1 VRNLTKALTVVSLLA
16 PVSGHSLGIGDIRV
30 RSALNQNLNAEIS
43 LMVSPNEDPKSIKV
57 GLAPSERFDAAGVSW
72 SYFLSK
78 VRFKPVVKS
87 NGSVVVKVTSTEAL
101 KEPYLNFLLEVSWP
115 KGNLYREFTVLVD
128 PPAEYQA
135 PSYDPLPVT
144 NNDTNYQR
152 EELSISRPRAAIR
165 QRSRPRVAVNP
176 AGSFGGQVVARQNDT
191 LWKLAARARGGS
203 GGVSVEQMMMALYEN
218 NPNAF
223 FQPNVNALSAGKSL
237 KVPAKSEVQQM
248 TRQAALAE
256 FARHNQAW
264 VNHTDLPAA
273 TEETQVAKTD
283 TVDSQLK
290 LVAPTESTV
299 SGSETVT
306 PASEQTADTKAALV
320 GGGTVTDSTKPGQ
333 ATAVDQAVQSKLEA
347 LEKQL
352 ATMQQIIE
360 LKDKQL
366 AELQNPGEGQQQTP
380 AAAVKPLTENP
391 QQTTPPQPQQKPPV
405 EVAPTPVIDTKP
417 VQQVKP
423 VEPTKPVIT
432 KPVVKPAEPIAQD
445 SDSSYAGIIGA
456 IVLALSSILGLMWWR
471 KQKLLEEIDAESMF
485 GNYSIMRNNET
496 TGQFPNTQ
504 ASAGVA
510 GAVASAA
517 TSNEAMIE
525 ESSFL
530 NNFKPSDF
538 ESFESFN
545 VDHGDIDPV
554 AEADVYL
561 AYGRYQQAEDL
572 MKQAV
577 IDSPDRDECKLKL
590 LEIYQASGNKEAFE
604 GYATELAAGGKNNER
619 DFWDKVID
627 LSKDI
632 SDNTEL
638 FAVSSEPAVFSAEA
652 EVLGENVL
660 LSEIVS
666 PQTFS
671 ESENLS
677 PKPEIDR
684 LIGASQFES
693 TSDGEESTFAS
704 SIYRVPENS
713 PHSSSDGEESTF
725 ASSLYSAP
733 VSSRSVVEKSEAI
746 QSKDNGLDFSN
757 TSLDDN
763 DADNVSLDIDFGP
776 YPGSPSENEAKQAT
790 SDDKVES
797 FGSAL
802 DNTIPSNDE
811 EGTNSLETYEFD
823 FELDDKS
830 QKPSASASV
839 NTVETDAWDP
849 EQTIDFSFDEKI
861 DQAVQKPFETAMLD
875 FNFDVDTSPITAS
888 SKPTS
893 ENESFAV
900 SDLTDM
906 DEMETKLDLAK
917 AYVDMGDPDSAKDI
931 LKQVVEKGTDE
942 QIKTAKLLLDEL

>member
-1 VRNLTKALTVVSLLA
+1 MRNLTKALTVVSLLA

-135 PSYDPLPVT
+135 PSYEPLPVT
-144 NNDTNYQR
+144 NNYEPSYPR
-152 EELSISRPRAAIR
+152 EDSYTPRPRAAIR
-165 QRSRPRVAVNP
+165 QRSRPRIAANP

-191 LWKLAARARGGS
+191 LWKLAARAKGGS

-218 NPNAF
+218 NPSAF

-299 SGSETVT
+299 SGSETVA
-306 PASEQTADTKAALV
+306 PSSEQTADTKATLA
-320 GGGTVTDSTKPGQ
+320 GGGTVADSTKPGQ
-333 ATAVDQAVQSKLEA
+333 ATAVDQAVQSKLET

-380 AAAVKPLTENP
+380 ATAVKPKPLIENP
-391 QQTTPPQPQQKPPV
+391 QQTTPPQTEQKPPV
-405 EVAPTPVIDTKP
+405 EVTPTPVTDATP
-417 VQQVKP
+417 VKP
-423 VEPTKPVIT
+423 VEPAKPVIT

-496 TGQFPNTQ
+496 PGQSPNIPS
-504 ASAGVA
+504 SAGVA
-510 GAVASAA
+510 GAVASVA
-517 TSNEAMIE
+517 SGEAMAE

-530 NNFKPSDF
+530 NNFKQSDF

-577 IDSPDRDECKLKL
+577 IDSPERDECKIKL
-590 LEIYQASGNKEAFE
+590 LEIYQASGNKDAFE
-604 GYATELAAGGKNNER
+604 GYATELAAVGKNDER

-632 SDNTEL
+632 SENTEL
-638 FAVSSEPAVFSAEA
+638 FAVSSAPAVFSAET

-660 LSEIVS
+660 FSETVS
-666 PQTFS
+666 PHTVA
-671 ESENLS
+671 ESDNSS
-677 PKPEIDR
+677 PKLEIDR
-684 LIGASQFES
+684 HIGASQFEA

-704 SIYRVPENS
+704 SLYRAPESS
-713 PHSSSDGEESTF
+713 PQSSSDGEESTF
-725 ASSLYSAP
+725 ASSLYRAP
-733 VSSRSVVEKSEAI
+733 LSSQSDVEKSEVN
-746 QSKDNGLDFSN
+746 QSKDNGLDFSR
-757 TSLDDN
+757 TSLDD
-763 DADNVSLDIDFGP
+763 DDAADNASLDIDFGP
-776 YPGSPSENEAKQAT
+776 YPGSAPENNAKQVA
-790 SDDKVES
+790 DDEVKS
-797 FGSAL
+797 LGSAL
-802 DNTIPSNDE
+802 DNAAPSNDE
-811 EGTNSLETYEFD
+811 WDANNLETYEFD
-823 FELDDKS
+823 FDLDDKP
-830 QKPSASASV
+830 QKPSASVSTAE
-839 NTVETDAWDP
+839 TVAWDP

-861 DQAVQKPFETAMLD
+861 DKAVQKPFETAMLD
-875 FNFDVDTSPITAS
+875 FNFDDETPPITLS
-888 SKPTS
+888 TKPAS

-942 QIKTAKLLLDEL
+942 QIKTAMLLLDEL